1 MTTKQDLPLAGIR
14 VAEFGQFI
22 AAPGAAMMLADL
34 GADVIKI
41 EAPRGDSAR
50 RFDGT
55 SPQSPMFIAYNR
67 GKRAI
72 ALDLRKPGGAEA
84 ARRLA
89 LSCDVVLHNARPGSM
104 ESLGLDAAT
113 LRAAKPSLIHA
124 SVTGFGTRGPSRA
137 RPGLDIAAQAESG
150 MMSVTGEAGGMPLKA
165 GFAVVDA
172 ATALATA
179 NAILAALF
187 RRLRTGDGDTIETSL
202 LSVGIQLQAQLWAE
216 YQCSGAL
223 PVRSGNSQPKAAPAA
238 DLIAVSDGHLVVS
251 AYLDE
256 HWARLCDAIG
266 QPQLTR
272 DPRFSS
278 NALRVQNRS
287 AMRAILQ
294 DALCA
299 YRGDDARALLERH
312 QVVVGVVRDYRQV
325 ERSEDVLA
333 AGVLRTVGDGT
344 GGRITLP
351 GLPFAM
357 ASLPSVAE
365 PVVPR
370 LGQHTAEVLSELGY
384 GAAAILAMARE
395 RAIVVETDQSAQPNQ
410 SDQPDQSAETAGA
423 HA

>member
-1 MTTKQDLPLAGIR
+1 MTTHPDLPLAGIR

-22 AAPGAAMMLADL
+22 AGPGAAMMLADL

-41 EAPRGDSAR
+41 EALRGDSAR

-55 SPQSPMFIAYNR
+55 NPQSSMFIAYNR

-72 ALDLRKPGGAEA
+72 ALDLRKPCGAEA

-124 SVTGFGTRGPSRA
+124 SVTGFGTRGPSRT

-150 MMSVTGEAGGMPLKA
+150 MMSVTGEAGGTPLKA

-172 ATALATA
+172 ATTLAMG

-187 RRLRTGDGDTIETSL
+187 RRLRTGCGETIETSL

-223 PVRSGNSQPKAAPAA
+223 PERSGNSQPKAAPAA
-238 DLIAVSDGHLVVS
+238 DLIAVSDGHIVVS

-256 HWARLCDAIG
+256 HWLRLCEAIG
-266 QPQLTR
+266 QPQLAH
-272 DPRFSS
+272 DLRFAS
-278 NALRVQNRS
+278 NALRVQNRP
-287 AMRAILQ
+287 ALLAILQ
-294 DALCA
+294 DALRA
-299 YRGDDARALLERH
+299 YRGEDARALLERH

-333 AGVLRTVGDGT
+333 AGMLRTVDDGT
-344 GGRITLP
+344 GRRLTLP
-351 GLPFAM
+351 GLPFTM
-357 ASLPSVAE
+357 ASLPPPAE

-370 LGQHTAEVLSELGY
+370 LGQHTTEVLSELGY
-384 GAAAILAMARE
+384 DADAIRALARDGAIGIE
-395 RAIVVETDQSAQPNQ
+395 
-410 SDQPDQSAETAGA
+410 SAETAGA
-423 HA
+423 SA

>member
-1 MTTKQDLPLAGIR
+1 MTTKPDLPLAGIR
-14 VAEFGQFI
+14 IAEFGQFI
-22 AAPGAAMMLADL
+22 AVPGAAMLLADL
-34 GADVIKI
+34 GADVIKV
-41 EAPRGDSAR
+41 EALRGDSAR

-55 SPQSPMFIAYNR
+55 SQQSPMFIAYNR

-72 ALDLRKPGGAEA
+72 ALDLRRPAGAEA

-150 MMSVTGEAGGMPLKA
+150 MMSVTGELGGTPLKA

-172 ATALATA
+172 ATTLAIS

-187 RRLRTGDGDTIETSL
+187 RRLRTGEGETIETSL
-202 LSVGIQLQAQLWAE
+202 LTVGVQLQAQLWAE
-216 YQCSGAL
+216 YQCTGAL
-223 PVRSGNSQPKAAPAA
+223 PVRSGNRQPKAAPAA
-238 DLIAVSDGHLVVS
+238 DLIAVSDGHIVVS

-256 HWARLCDAIG
+256 HWARLCEAIG
-266 QPQLTR
+266 QPQLAH
-272 DPRFSS
+272 DPRFCS
-278 NALRVQNRS
+278 NVLRVQNRS
-287 AMRAILQ
+287 AMLAILQ
-294 DALCA
+294 DALRA
-299 YRGDDARALLERH
+299 YCGDDARALLERH

-333 AGVLRTVGDGT
+333 AGMLQTVGDGI
-344 GGRITLP
+344 GGQLTLP
-351 GLPFAM
+351 GLPFTM
-357 ASLPSVAE
+357 ASLAPASE

-384 GAAAILAMARE
+384 DADAIRAMAHE
-395 RAIVVETDQSAQPNQ
+395 RAIGIETVATPAPGVN
-410 SDQPDQSAETAGA
+410 A
-423 HA
+423 

>member
-1 MTTKQDLPLAGIR
+1 MTTRSDLPLTGVR

-34 GADVIKI
+34 GADVIKV
-41 EAPRGDSAR
+41 EALRGDSAR

-55 SPQSPMFIAYNR
+55 GAQSPMFLAYNR

-72 ALDLRKPGGAEA
+72 ALDLRKPGGVEA

-124 SVTGFGTRGPSRA
+124 SVTGFGTRGPSRL

-150 MMSVTGEAGGMPLKA
+150 MMSIMGEAGGAPLKA
-165 GFAVVDA
+165 GFTVIDA

-187 RRLRTGDGDTIETSL
+187 RHARTSAGETIEISL
-202 LSVGIQLQAQLWAE
+202 LSVGIQLQAQIWAE
-216 YQCSGAL
+216 YQCSGVL

-238 DLIAVSDGHLVVS
+238 DVIAVSDGHLVLS

-256 HWARLCDAIG
+256 HWARLCEAIG
-266 QPQLTR
+266 QPQLAH

-278 NALRVQNRS
+278 NALRVQHRP
-287 AMRAILQ
+287 AMLAILH
-294 DALCA
+294 DALRA
-299 YRGDDARALLERH
+299 YSGEEARALLERH

-333 AGVLRTVGDGT
+333 SGLLQAVGDGF
-344 GGRITLP
+344 GGQISLP
-351 GLPFAM
+351 GLPFTM
-357 ASLPSVAE
+357 ASLPPAAASA
-365 PVVPR
+365 VPR

-384 GAAAILAMARE
+384 GADAIHVMARS
-395 RAIVVETDQSAQPNQ
+395 RAIGVESVEAM
-410 SDQPDQSAETAGA
+410 GA
-423 HA
+423 NV